1 MAGLLVTTTQTSV
14 DRERHRAVVS
24 LLVMDTAGKVEKDL
38 SLANF
43 TVQHGVNKVANLTVA
58 QHGAYERE
66 VTGFYTLSFT
76 LDATLLSTDT
86 TAIQRE
92 VLVTVST
99 KDGRTGQTSVRL

>member
-14 DRERHRAVVS
+14 DWERHHAVVS
-24 LLVMDTAGKVEKDL
+24 VLVMDTAGKVEKDL

-43 TVQHGVNKVANLTVA
+43 TIQHGAGEVAHLTVA

-92 VLVTVST
+92 VLVTVTT
-99 KDGRTGQTSVRL
+99 KDGRSGQTNVRL